1 MNLSLKPGAGER
13 AVLVKTEEGDSMI
26 LIGKWTGFVRG
37 IPGSRSKH
45 FFSFDRF
52 FARFELQ
59 RYSI

>member
-1 MNLSLKPGAGER
+1 
-13 AVLVKTEEGDSMI
+13 MI